1 MFTNTQEFKREAQHW
16 LKYGVYTD
24 APKGTGDYKEYWT
37 EQLKRCREG
46 YSVGGLKIT
55 GDHYFYLNFCQ
66 IKLTNKEDAE
76 ASGISIRKAGK
87 KIVAFPDFWDGDYNY
102 FWCKEIARY
111 GISQE
116 ELDKLP
122 IEYGLKELNGGKHLI
137 VDKARRKGFQQP
149 HSEIV
154 ITPNG
159 EKTIGDLKV
168 GDSVIDKDGNPTK
181 ILEIYPQGKCD
192 VYEIE
197 FHDGRTVK
205 CGKEHLWKIIEFR
218 GKEKVVDTEFFLD
231 KQLQRN
237 KGKSNQYY
245 AYHIPQNN
253 PVKFEEKE
261 LPINPYI
268 LGLLIGDGSMTQ
280 GSLLF
285 STEDLEILDDI
296 KTLVPDCTISK
307 KSTPFQYSIK
317 FDGKVNP
324 IMRELRKLE
333 LACRAEEK
341 YIPTIYK
348 YSSVKQR
355 LELLQGLMDT
365 DGTSSP
371 NGTVRFTTSSIK
383 LKNDVEWLARSL
395 GIKVKTYETLPGK
408 TFAKYISYTLNL
420 VTDLPIFKLERKLKN
435 VRTDRKYNF
444 HKVGIK
450 SVRKLDYQ
458 EESSCIL
465 VDNSEHLYLTRG
477 FIVTHNSYKNA
488 AIVANIYNTTPNSL
502 SLLTAFDKRYLTMGN
517 AVMNMTTSY
526 LDFINEHTAWTKK
539 RQLNNTADHKKASY
553 LSYINGMPIEKG
565 YKSEVLAISFRDN
578 PDAARGKDATLVLM
592 EEAGKWRGMKDA
604 YASIKPVV
612 QDGDYTTGQ
621 IIIFGT
627 GGKNNTD
634 WADFKEMFYNPTTY
648 NLLSFKNIWDGEGQ
662 QSCGFFFPDYYNKP
676 GHIDKDGNSNKESAR
691 DSEQKLRDHILKT
704 SRRKSDYAEH
714 IAEYCFSPAESFQ
727 FTKGKIFNIPE
738 LDSHIQYIES
748 HKEAMNFG
756 TPVRLE
762 FEEGKIVKKLD
773 KNLQPVEFPLKDYT
787 EGCIMEYE
795 PPCDD
800 PPYGLYT
807 ASLDPIEM
815 EKPIDGDYS
824 LSACIIWKNIRTAT
838 ESYDLPVA
846 TYFGRPERATDCY
859 ENIRRLLKYY
869 NAVCLYENEKRGFEW
884 YMSQKGEQYLLKPQ
898 PNILNKIIKN
908 SMVNRPYG
916 THMTDPIKDQCELWG
931 ADWLKEEFS
940 PGFLN
945 VTKIPDLFLLKQ
957 LSAYEREGNY
967 DAVDAFLFAMLH
979 KQENH
984 YLHKSMTDTAKPGST
999 RMFFDKV
1006 LFNNNKMWNI

>member
-16 LKYGVYTD
+16 LKHGVYTN
-24 APKGTGDYKEYWT
+24 APKGTGDYKEYWK

-46 YSVGGLKIT
+46 YSVGGVKIT

-76 ASGISIRKAGK
+76 VSGISIRKAGK
-87 KIVAFPDFWDGDYNY
+87 KIVAFPDFWDGDFNY

-111 GISQE
+111 GITQE
-116 ELDKLP
+116 ELDKIPL
-122 IEYGLKELNGGKHLI
+122 EYKVNELTGGKHLI
-137 VDKARRKGFQQP
+137 VDKARRKG
-149 HSEIV
+149 
-154 ITPNG
+154 
-159 EKTIGDLKV
+159 
-168 GDSVIDKDGNPTK
+168 
-181 ILEIYPQGKCD
+181 Y
-192 VYEIE
+192 
-197 FHDGRTVK
+197 
-205 CGKEHLWKIIEFR
+205 
-218 GKEKVVDTEFFLD
+218 
-231 KQLQRN
+231 
-237 KGKSNQYY
+237 
-245 AYHIPQNN
+245 
-253 PVKFEEKE
+253 
-261 LPINPYI
+261 
-268 LGLLIGDGSMTQ
+268 
-280 GSLLF
+280 
-285 STEDLEILDDI
+285 
-296 KTLVPDCTISK
+296 
-307 KSTPFQYSIK
+307 
-317 FDGKVNP
+317 
-324 IMRELRKLE
+324 
-333 LACRAEEK
+333 
-341 YIPTIYK
+341 
-348 YSSVKQR
+348 
-355 LELLQGLMDT
+355 
-365 DGTSSP
+365 
-371 NGTVRFTTSSIK
+371 
-383 LKNDVEWLARSL
+383 
-395 GIKVKTYETLPGK
+395 
-408 TFAKYISYTLNL
+408 
-420 VTDLPIFKLERKLKN
+420 
-435 VRTDRKYNF
+435 
-444 HKVGIK
+444 
-450 SVRKLDYQ
+450 
-458 EESSCIL
+458 
-465 VDNSEHLYLTRG
+465 
-477 FIVTHNSYKNA
+477 SYKNA

-526 LDFINEHTAWTKK
+526 LDFVNEHTAWTKK
-539 RQLNNTADHKKASY
+539 RQLNNTAEHKKASY

-648 NLLSFKNIWDGEGQ
+648 NLLSFKNIWDGESQ

-676 GHIDKDGNSNKESAR
+676 GHIDKEGNSNKDTAR
-691 DSEQKLRDHILKT
+691 ESEQKLRDHILKT

-748 HKEAMNFG
+748 HKDALNFG
-756 TPVRLE
+756 TPIRLE
-762 FEEGKIVKKLD
+762 FEDGVIVKKLD
-773 KNLQPVEFPLKDYT
+773 KSLQPVEFPLKDYT

-795 PPCDD
+795 PPCDN

-815 EKPIDGDYS
+815 EKPTDGDYS
-824 LSACIIWKNIRTAT
+824 LSACIIWKNVRNAT

-908 SMVNRPYG
+908 SSVNRPYG

-931 ADWLKEEFS
+931 ADWLKEEFA

-945 VTKIPDLFLLKQ
+945 VTKVPDLFLLKQ

-984 YLHKSMTDTAKPGST
+984 YLHKSMTDRDKPSST
-999 RMFFDKV
+999 KSFFDKV
-1006 LFNNNKMWNI
+1006 LFNNSKMWNI